1 MKIHANSFGIQTKG
15 RPNTKWN
22 INHEATMRSL
32 IPSEFP
38 EKQT

>member
-1 MKIHANSFGIQTKG
+1 MQTK
-15 RPNTKWN
+15 RFPNTKWN

-38 EKQT
+38 ERQT